1 MKVPRTLHGK
11 AKAALKE
18 AVQEVVEN
26 HRRSRR
32 PLAVWKNGKV
42 AWVSADRLSRKTR

>member
-1 MKVPRTLHGK
+1 MKVPRTLHAK

-26 HRRSRR
+26 HKRSGR
-32 PLAVWKNGKV
+32 PLAIWKNGKV
-42 AWVSADRLSRKTR
+42 TWVSAIQLSRKTR